1 MLATQCMLMERNT
14 PSIFCPVESSIQN
27 VLQSLVSA
35 LDFNYNFVTSF
46 SQSVTFL
53 SYCWTLQRLL
63 IRVGSSN
70 LMTNSVTIHCYTR
83 VLWMWYHLRYLP
95 WLPLVKQ
102 IVTLTIDNLFHFMI
116 IMGLSLELDR
126 ACTIG
131 MQKMFRSVCVIE
143 WI

>member
-1 MLATQCMLMERNT
+1 MERNT

-102 IVTLTIDNLFHFMI
+102 IVTLTIDNFFILWLLILWVFAWSWI
-116 IMGLSLELDR
+116 ELAQLGCRKCLEVYVWLN
-126 ACTIG
+126 I
-131 MQKMFRSVCVIE
+131 
-143 WI
+143 